1 MVEILLIFML
11 PVILMPQIAAGVLAR
26 QTGRKFW
33 FWFWISFFIPFISL
47 IILISMK
54 DISGDIKLI
63 DESSDSKA

>member
-11 PVILMPQIAAGVLAR
+11 PIILLPQIAAGVLAR

-47 IILISMK
+47 IILISLK
-54 DISGDIKLI
+54 NKSTETFQSEVKPDT
-63 DESSDSKA
+63 ES